1 MGFSHLQFSLLT
13 RRRFVAGLALG
24 IGDMLLAACGGTS
37 TATPNPAPASAPP
50 AATVPGITDGGIS
63 SASPTPVT
71 TARTASPAAIP
82 AAGSPAMAT
91 APAASGTAPTRGEQ
105 EITFTSGPD
114 RLYGTLLLPDTSQGQ
129 KLPAA
134 VLLAGSGPTDR
145 NGNSKLISGPVDT
158 LRNFADALASQGVAS
173 LRYDKLASGKTGLA
187 SHSNLAEVG
196 FALFIEEARAAYA
209 FLRARTEVDPHRM
222 FFLGHSEGAL
232 IALAI
237 ADQLKGSS
245 DAPEALVLAA
255 PFGFPY
261 LETVQR
267 QITDQYTQAQQA
279 GKVTKEQ
286 ADAALTELDRAIA
299 SLKQTGKVP
308 PDITTPAL
316 KQSFSPTNEK
326 FLAEGEMYDPRQ
338 IAATLPPT
346 LPVLVLHGTK
356 DQQVSTADVQTLM
369 QGFQAAGNARAML
382 AELPDVDHV
391 FKEVPG
397 TPNPA
402 TDYGNPAL
410 HFSAEATARLVTFT
424 KANV

>member
-1 MGFSHLQFSLLT
+1 M
-13 RRRFVAGLALG
+13 ALAA
-24 IGDMLLAACGGTS
+24 ILAACGGKATTAPAS
-37 TATPNPAPASAPP
+37 TATALAPTTGGVASTVPPTAPTANTVAPAS
-50 AATVPGITDGGIS
+50 TSV
-63 SASPTPVT
+63 
-71 TARTASPAAIP
+71 
-82 AAGSPAMAT
+82 AGSPAATPGPSAT
-91 APAASGTAPTRGEQ
+91 APVASGAASPATRAQ
-105 EITFTSGPD
+105 EVTFTSGAD
-114 RLYGTLLLPDTSQGQ
+114 TIYGTLLLPETSQGR

-134 VLLAGSGPTDR
+134 VILAGSGPTDR
-145 NGNSKLISGPVDT
+145 DGNSKVIPGPVNT
-158 LRNFADALASQGVAS
+158 LRDFADALASQGVAS
-173 LRYDKLASGKTGLA
+173 LRYDKLGSGKTGRA
-187 SHSNLAEVG
+187 SITNPAAIGFDLFVAE
-196 FALFIEEARAAYA
+196 AQAAYA
-209 FLRARTEVDPHRM
+209 FLRARPEMDPRRVI
-222 FFLGHSEGAL
+222 FLGHSEGGL
-232 IALAI
+232 IALVI
-237 ADQLKGSS
+237 ADRLKGSS

-255 PFGFPY
+255 PPGFPY
-261 LETVQR
+261 LETIQR
-267 QITDQYTQAQQA
+267 QVTDQYAQAQQA

-286 ADAALTELDRAIA
+286 ADAALMELSQVIA

-308 PDITTPAL
+308 AEITTPAL
-316 KQSFSPTNEK
+316 KQSFNPTNEK
-326 FLAEGEMYDPRQ
+326 FLAEAEMYDPRQ

-356 DQQVSTADVQTLM
+356 DQQVSTADVQNLM